1 MANSLVS
8 IQIIPK
14 TENNDDVYTYVDA
27 AIAVIDEADI
37 KYQVNALET
46 TMEGELSELLHIIQK
61 MNDKMV
67 ALGAPN
73 IISQVK
79 ILHQPRSEE
88 RRVGKKCRSA
98 WTQ

>member
-14 TENNDDVYTYVDA
+14 TESNEDVYTYVDA

-46 TMEGELSELLHIIQK
+46 TMEGELSALLHIIQK
-61 MNDKMV
+61 MNDTMV
-67 ALGAPN
+67 EMGAPN
-73 IISQVK
+73 IICQVK
-79 ILHQPRSEE
+79 ILHQPAGITMDTLTEKYR
-88 RRVGKKCRSA
+88 
-98 WTQ
+98 

>member
-79 ILHQPRSEE
+79 ILHQPAGITMDTLTEKYR
-88 RRVGKKCRSA
+88 
-98 WTQ
+98 